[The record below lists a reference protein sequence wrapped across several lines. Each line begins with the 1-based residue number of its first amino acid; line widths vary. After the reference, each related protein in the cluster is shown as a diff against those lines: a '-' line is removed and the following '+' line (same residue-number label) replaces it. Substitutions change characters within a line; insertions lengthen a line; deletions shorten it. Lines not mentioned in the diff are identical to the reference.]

1 VLHSN
6 NNFSAFA
13 CRLSAAAAAMRPYFP
28 GSKGFRKAF
37 PKGFT
42 QRGNGESGGSIRIS
56 QWTGPVAAN
65 AQQYEKAA
73 ATSAAA

>member
-13 CRLSAAAAAMRPYFP
+13 CRLSAAAAAMRPH
-28 GSKGFRKAF
+28 FRGPRVLRTVLRKVF
-37 PKGFT
+37 IE
-42 QRGNGESGGSIRIS
+42 RGNGESGGSIRIS